1 MAQIQ
6 IPNLVPAGQATQQG
20 IAGYQN
26 ALATTSNLKTQGL
39 QQNALA
45 MRNQDMA
52 KEQQDR
58 AELESLLMSTPP
70 EQQERVGLEFLKA
83 RDPEKAAKLQADYIN
98 RFTQKARL
106 DPENAAKELEKATG
120 EKIEMGHRY
129 SKLPIEGGEAYVDNF
144 TGHVFQPNS
153 AQELAAVKADFA
165 QKLEKTKQEGREDL
179 VKLKSELGTNTAGT
193 ARTTQVGNRIMQY
206 NTKSG
211 RYDIDVGAAPP
222 KAPPATLA
230 IYKDADIGSWKTA
243 VETGQS
249 KLTDVPAPI
258 RSQVNAAIQKGGNL
272 NVPPKVREA
281 INGVDRAMELVGP
294 AEDLMEKIIRGEDPV
309 TNSVLLENYVGS
321 ISTLLSRSL
330 GERGVATEGDVNRAK
345 GLVPGWKSA
354 NFAPEFGRR
363 ELGLLKGLLQSQKSA
378 LSKNYFKP
386 ISQTGATDAG
396 SGETIRVKRKSD
408 GKVGS
413 MPKGNFDPA
422 KYDMV
427 Q

>member
-1 MAQIQ
+1 MPAIQ
-6 IPNLVPAGQATQQG
+6 IPNMIPAGQATQRG

-26 ALATTSNLKTQGL
+26 AMAHQSDLRTAGL
-39 QQNALA
+39 QQNSLA
-45 MRNQDMA
+45 MRNQEMQR
-52 KEQQDR
+52 EQQNR
-58 AELESLLMSTPP
+58 AELEELLMSTPP
-70 EQQERVGLEFLKA
+70 EQRERAGLEFLKA
-83 RDPEKAAKLQADYIN
+83 RDPEKAAKLQATYIK
-98 RFTQKARL
+98 RFSEKARL
-106 DPENAAKELEKATG
+106 DPKNAAMELENATG
-120 EKIEMGHRY
+120 EKIELGNRY
-129 SKLPIEGGEAYVDNF
+129 SKLPIEGGEAYIDNF
-144 TGHVFQPNS
+144 TGHVFQPNN
-153 AQELAAVKADFA
+153 AAELAAVKNDFA
-165 QKLEKTKQEGREDL
+165 IKLEKSKQEGREDL
-179 VKLKSELGTNTAGT
+179 AKLKAELSTNTAGT

-211 RYDIDVGAAPP
+211 RYDIDVGPAPP
-222 KAPPATLA
+222 KAPPASA
-230 IYKDADIGSWKTA
+230 IIYANEDIDSWVKA

-249 KLTDVPAPI
+249 KLTDVPFAV
-258 RSQVNAAIQKGGNL
+258 RGKVNSKIQKGGNL
-272 NVPPKVREA
+272 NVPPKIREA
-281 INGVDRAMELVGP
+281 INGVDRAMELIGP
-294 AEDLMEKIIRGEDPV
+294 AEDLMEKIIKGEDPV

-386 ISQTGATDAG
+386 ISQSGAETPTGGD
-396 SGETIRVKRKSD
+396 TIRVKRKSD
-408 GKVGS
+408 GKTGS
-413 MPKGNFDPA
+413 MPKANFDPS